1 MIQTRT
7 TESLAGCKVRR
18 ISMAHFDVLVVDDDN
33 ATRIGLSLL
42 LTHAGL
48 TVNEANDGATA
59 LRR

>member
-1 MIQTRT
+1 
-7 TESLAGCKVRR
+7 
-18 ISMAHFDVLVVDDDN
+18 MAHFDVLVVDDDN